1 MREMKL
7 QDLKAQTPAEL
18 VSFAEEK
25 GVENAS
31 TMRKQELMFAILK
44 QLAIQETDII
54 GEGVVEV
61 LSDGFGFLRSPDA
74 NYLPGPDDIYVS
86 PSQIRRFGLRTGD
99 TIEGPKFAVSRES
112 IRLFCDGSLDYN
124 PLHLDDDYMKNS
136 FGKTNFGGI
145 IMHGMNNF
153 GLITR
158 MLTDWAY
165 PAGAIHRRLETR
177 WVKPVRPGDTIQ
189 PVGIVK
195 AKQVTQKS
203 RWVLIDVLVKN
214 QSDEKVATGE
224 AMVEFPLT
232 AFAA

>member
-1 MREMKL
+1 MTTSFDKL
-7 QDLKAQTPAEL
+7 
-18 VSFAEEK
+18 S
-25 GVENAS
+25 
-31 TMRKQELMFAILK
+31 
-44 QLAIQETDII
+44 
-54 GEGVVEV
+54 
-61 LSDGFGFLRSPDA
+61 
-74 NYLPGPDDIYVS
+74 
-86 PSQIRRFGLRTGD
+86 TGD
-99 TIEGPKFAVSRES
+99 TIDGPSFAVSLES

-124 PLHLDDDYMKNS
+124 PLHLDDNYMKNS

-177 WVKPVRPGDTIQ
+177 WVKPVKPGDTIQ
-189 PVGIVK
+189 SVGIIK
-195 AKQVTQKS
+195 AKQTTEKS

-214 QSDEKVATGE
+214 QNDEKVAVGE

-232 AFAA
+232 A